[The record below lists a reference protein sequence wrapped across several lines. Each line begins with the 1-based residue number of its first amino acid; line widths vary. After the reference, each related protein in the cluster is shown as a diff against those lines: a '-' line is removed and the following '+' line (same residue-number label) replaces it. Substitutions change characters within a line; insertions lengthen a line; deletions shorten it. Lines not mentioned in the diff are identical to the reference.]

1 MKKRN
6 FSRPTISN
14 TDHSKSNTDQKS
26 NSIGSLSS
34 LGGFN
39 LLSGAITTN
48 TCTTDDE
55 SFYCKLSRGYNS
67 ISMIINLLFILFVIV
82 VILIFIYR
90 FFLNRKISKKR

>member
-1 MKKRN
+1 MKKR
-6 FSRPTISN
+6 SYK
-14 TDHSKSNTDQKS
+14 KSNTEQSETNTDIISK
-26 NSIGSLSS
+26 SIGS

-48 TCTTDDE
+48 TCSTEDD

-67 ISMIINLLFILFVIV
+67 VSMIVNLMIMFFAFCSV
-82 VILIFIYR
+82 VFFLYR

>member
-6 FSRPTISN
+6 FSRPKISN
-14 TDHSKSNTDQKS
+14 TEQSKSNNDQKS
-26 NSIGSLSS
+26 NSIGSLSN

-48 TCTTDDE
+48 TYTTDDE

-67 ISMIINLLFILFVIV
+67 ISMIINLIIIF
-82 VILIFIYR
+82 LIFCFISFYLYR
-90 FFLNRKISKKR
+90 FLKRKISKKR